1 MANGSAGR
9 EIVVN
14 TMGNCSIRVDDQAQ
28 NGIPL
33 SFYKI
38 AVYILLSG
46 PGQIVSRESVRSML
60 WSEVRDRERAAADLR
75 QSLMRIRRVQ
85 NRLGFRL
92 IESNL
97 TSIYLV
103 DDTATRWDLRDFLRQ
118 IGSPGYD
125 GRIDYPGELLAD
137 LPYSGTDFEDWLVEQ
152 RHHLRNQVIEFL
164 SHAIMDDTDIGG
176 DRRYVHARDLLR
188 IDPCNEEAYRLLMI
202 KAATNRDFAQLEYL
216 FKRCE
221 DSLQRDL
228 GVRVSPETRSLHTGL
243 VRALSSEGQW
253 GAHTHGPPH

>member
-1 MANGSAGR
+1 MGSSSLRRG
-9 EIVVN
+9 VVIN
-14 TMGNCSIRVDDQAQ
+14 TMGTCSVLANGVVQ

-46 PGQIVSRESVRSML
+46 HGGIASRESVRAML
-60 WSEVRDRERAAADLR
+60 WSDIADRDRAAADLR

-85 NRLGFRL
+85 ARLGFKL

-103 DDTATRWDLRDFLRQ
+103 EDPSVSWDLLEFTQHIASMDQR
-118 IGSPGYD
+118 
-125 GRIDYPGELLAD
+125 GRHRYPGELLAD
-137 LPYSGTDFEDWLVEQ
+137 LPYSGVEFEDWLVEQ
-152 RHHLRNQVIEFL
+152 RHHLRNQLVEFL
-164 SHAIMDDTDIGG
+164 SSAIVEDASLGS
-176 DRRYVHARDLLR
+176 DRRYDHARDLLTV
-188 IDPCNEEAYRLLMI
+188 DPCNEEAYRLLMI
-202 KAATNRDFAQLEYL
+202 EAATSRNFARLDYL

-228 GVRVSPETRSLHTGL
+228 GVRVSAETRTLHTGL

-253 GAHTHGPPH
+253 AP